1 MRNQILLSLFNLFLR
16 AELETFKNKCLN
28 LERELTDCRDQHSKE
43 KEEWK
48 KFQADL
54 QTAVRVAND
63 FMNEAEEKYNKI
75 REELNILHQADN
87 SKKHENH
94 IELKESK
101 SKNDAATEISCKS
114 DKEGNFSPKS
124 ESDTTNCDNF
134 NLNGS
139 NSEQYEIPNYFQTNT
154 DTDDAKLLS
163 FSHMNN
169 GHYLFKK
176 KNVSNIIEC
185 SPSTV
190 NSNFDPLNTLV
201 KQYGVSRRNALIKWC
216 QERLYNYDIEIKNF
230 SSSWNDGLAFCA
242 LLHSFVPDKINYE
255 ALKKDKNVRNRL
267 TTAFKLAESLGIE
280 QKLSINDI
288 VNQDRPDWNEIMNY
302 VALIYSYLS
311 KTSDDEICIENKYLS
326 KKLEMSKDKCFTQT
340 TIEFSCSSYNSNF
353 TNSK

>member
-1 MRNQILLSLFNLFLR
+1 MD
-16 AELETFKNKCLN
+16 TFKNKCVN
-28 LERELTDCRDQHSKE
+28 LERELSDCRDQHSKE

-75 REELNILHQADN
+75 KEELNIICQAEKAENLLRNENRIECMDN
-87 SKKHENH
+87 GLNNNVV
-94 IELKESK
+94 IEISSK
-101 SKNDAATEISCKS
+101 SN
-114 DKEGNFSPKS
+114 KEDTFSPKS
-124 ESDTTNCDNF
+124 ETHSNRF

-139 NSEQYEIPNYFQTNT
+139 NSEQYEITNYFQTNT

-163 FSHMNN
+163 FNHMNN

-176 KNVSNIIEC
+176 KNVSNMIES
-185 SPSTV
+185 SPSTI
-190 NSNFDPLNTLV
+190 NSNVDSLNTLV

-242 LLHSFVPDKINYE
+242 LLHSFVPNKINYE
-255 ALKKDKNVRNRL
+255 ALKKDNNVRNRL

-302 VALIYSYLS
+302 VALIYSCLS
-311 KTSDDEICIENKYLS
+311 KPNDDEICLEKKYLS
-326 KKLEMSKDKCFTQT
+326 KKLEMSKEKSFSQT
-340 TIEFSCSSYNSNF
+340 TIEFSCSSYNSNI